1 VHPQRRPLVSVNK
14 SLNGSLAIVA
24 VGVVVG
30 IIGFVVEPLR
40 FLLIFALII
49 TVLGGGI
56 PFYKSLQS
64 K

>member
-1 VHPQRRPLVSVNK
+1 MRK

-24 VGVVVG
+24 VGVILG
-30 IIGFVVEPLR
+30 IIGFVWGPS
-40 FLLIFALII
+40 FLLIFALIL

-56 PFYKSLQS
+56 PFFHSLQS